1 MGLAR
6 GSGLNEKVELTRSA
20 RPGEG
25 HTGLIY
31 VFSPGSI
38 GCSCRMRQPP
48 LCDATWSVVMHFATR
63 AMLSSR
69 APRRFKARIVR
80 EARAYGMN
88 AHMDV

>member
-31 VFSPGSI
+31 VFLPWLFWLLMSNE
-38 GCSCRMRQPP
+38 
-48 LCDATWSVVMHFATR
+48 ATIAS
-63 AMLSSR
+63 
-69 APRRFKARIVR
+69 
-80 EARAYGMN
+80 
-88 AHMDV
+88 